1 MKPGGPDTSR
11 PPGLARR
18 LACLVYEGFLV
29 FGLAVAAGFLYT
41 LAMGRAATTAGTL
54 GLQAWLFVVIGAY
67 FTVCWSRLGQTLAM
81 KTWHIRVV
89 TQDLK
94 PLGAGRAALRY
105 ALSWL
110 WFVPALLTLHLTG
123 LKGGIPTT
131 VVLAVGV
138 LAYGALSRLHPQ
150 RATLHDA
157 ICGTRLI
164 DTRPGAGP
172 AGVPPD
178 RRHNPAP

>member
-1 MKPGGPDTSR
+1 MSPTDTGQGR
-11 PPGLARR
+11 TPGLARR
-18 LACLVYEGFLV
+18 LACLLYEGFLV
-29 FGLAVAAGFLYT
+29 FGLAVAAGFLY
-41 LAMGRAATTAGTL
+41 AMATGRADASAGTR
-54 GLQAWLFVVIGAY
+54 GLQAWLFLVIGAY

-89 TQDLK
+89 TQDLR
-94 PLGAGRAALRY
+94 PLGTARAAARY

-110 WFVPALLTLHLTG
+110 WFVPALLSLHFTG
-123 LKGGIPTT
+123 LKGGLATT

-138 LAYGALSRLHPQ
+138 LAYAALARLHPQ
-150 RATLHDA
+150 RAYLHDA

-164 DTRPGAGP
+164 DTRKP
-172 AGVPPD
+172 AVAARAPLP